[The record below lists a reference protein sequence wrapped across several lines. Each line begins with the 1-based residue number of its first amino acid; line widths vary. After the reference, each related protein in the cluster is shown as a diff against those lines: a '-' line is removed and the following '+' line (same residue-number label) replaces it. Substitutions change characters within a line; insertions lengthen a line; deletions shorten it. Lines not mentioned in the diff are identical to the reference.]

1 MRIDKAVKG
10 ITTHPSLPLSVTDQ
24 WCLTS
29 PQSGIYTRL
38 PSSAWTGMTVSGQSL
53 DVIQSV
59 FFSPATFSASCCHGC
74 CMKSFSTGWCDG
86 WRRGPWCLLP
96 SWLPCR
102 LSVATRGCCDGW
114 RRGPWCLLP
123 SWLPCRLSVA
133 TRGCCDGW
141 RRGPQRLL
149 PPWLP
154 CRLLC
159 GYKRLLWWVKERT
172 SAPLAIMAAMQ
183 TSLWLQEAVVMGEGE
198 ALSASCR
205 HGCHADFSV
214 ATRGCCDGWRRG
226 PQRLLP
232 SWLPCRL
239 ACGYKRLLCGLSL
252 FKPFK
257 RLFFI
262 YYKLGFSL
270 LLVWVK
276 SVKQL
281 SGFSDLKKIKSDWIS
296 KGGNEELHVSKAF

>member
-38 PSSAWTGMTVSGQSL
+38 PSSAWTGVTVSGQSL

-74 CMKSFSTGWCDG
+74 CMKSFSTGW
-86 WRRGPWCLLP
+86 
-96 SWLPCR
+96 
-102 LSVATRGCCDGW
+102 CDGW

-183 TSLWLQEAVVMGEGE
+183 TCLWLQEAVV
-198 ALSASCR
+198 R
-205 HGCHADFSV
+205 
-214 ATRGCCDGWRRG
+214 
-226 PQRLLP
+226 P
-232 SWLPCRL
+232 
-239 ACGYKRLLCGLSL
+239 
-252 FKPFK
+252 
-257 RLFFI
+257 FFI
-262 YYKLGFSL
+262 
-270 LLVWVK
+270 
-276 SVKQL
+276 
-281 SGFSDLKKIKSDWIS
+281 
-296 KGGNEELHVSKAF
+296 